1 MTFKS
6 IRSENLPTSTGPGR
20 PTDPHGSA
28 SPDFAGTLGALPQWV
43 PIQWDDHGAGPAA
56 KLAVTSSSMHDG
68 ETGSLQDFD
77 HFFARQ
83 ARCTRAHAAPT
94 VTSNEV
100 TTGWADWSGMGA
112 SSK

>member
-1 MTFKS
+1 M
-6 IRSENLPTSTGPGR
+6 GPPR
-20 PTDPHGSA
+20 LRE
-28 SPDFAGTLGALPQWV
+28 FAEEFRVNARLAEDIGLGALSQWV

-56 KLAVTSSSMHDG
+56 ELAVTSSGMHDG
-68 ETGSLQDFD
+68 ETGSLQSLD
-77 HFFARQ
+77 HFFAGQ
-83 ARCTRAHAAPT
+83 AGCTRVHAAPT